1 MPSSMLHL
9 SVAKKVNPNASI
21 DFYIGNLAPDA
32 NRDSNIKEI
41 THFYNVPDRESALK
55 EFALKATNE
64 YLKGM
69 LLHLFVD
76 GKWWE
81 NHLSNFA
88 EKEGEG
94 WYAKYNEENKKMVS
108 YAFHNT
114 EWAYSLYE
122 QMENWD
128 YSGFVE
134 TEFITKENVKNW
146 VSCKW
151 MLANKLDLSAVF
163 PPSLIDK
170 FADDTANDFNKWVS
184 DNKFNKQNF

>member
-1 MPSSMLHL
+1 MPDPVLHL
-9 SVAKKVNPNASI
+9 SIAKMVNPNAGI

-32 NRDSNIKEI
+32 KNNREQKDKA
-41 THFYNVPDRESALK
+41 HFYNVPDRATALR
-55 EFALKATNE
+55 EFALKAYNE

-81 NHLSNFA
+81 THLSKFA

-94 WYAKYNEENKKMVS
+94 WYAKYNEEGWKMAS

-114 EWAYSLYE
+114 EWACSLFE

-128 YSGFVE
+128 YNGFVE
-134 TEFITKENVKNW
+134 TEFITKENL
-146 VSCKW
+146 KW
-151 MLANKLDLSAVF
+151 FSGKLLLMNKLEASTVF
-163 PPSLIDK
+163 TPALIEK
-170 FADDTANDFNKWVS
+170 FAHDTVDDFVKWCS
-184 DNKFNKQNF
+184 CLK